1 MSKINGI
8 YAASVSV
15 LDKELNLN
23 VDKTIKPVS
32 YTHLTLPT
40 SQYV

>member
-15 LDKELNLN
+15 LDKEFNLD
-23 VDKTIKPVS
+23 VDKTIK
-32 YTHLTLPT
+32 HA
-40 SQYV
+40 

>member
-15 LDKELNLN
+15 LDKELNLDE
-23 VDKTIKPVS
+23 DKTIK
-32 YTHLTLPT
+32 HA
-40 SQYV
+40 